1 MPNLYENI
9 LSLCQ
14 QHGIRPGRLCDEI
27 GISRGMITDLKMGRK
42 KDLTAQTAQKI
53 ASFFGVSVGLLLGE
67 EAAPVDLSQVDLA
80 FYGAYK
86 ELSDEDKETV
96 RDMVRVMRERRAG
109 K

>member
-86 ELSDEDKETV
+86 QLSDEDKETV